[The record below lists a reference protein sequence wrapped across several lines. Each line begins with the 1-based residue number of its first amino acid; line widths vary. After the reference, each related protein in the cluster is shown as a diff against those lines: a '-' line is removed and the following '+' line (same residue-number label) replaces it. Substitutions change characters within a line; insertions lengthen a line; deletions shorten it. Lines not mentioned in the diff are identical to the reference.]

1 MCGGYCP
8 TVFSNCNPEQIR
20 ATEQDERLRRLEN
33 ESLYILREAYRK
45 FPRLALLWSMGKDS
59 TVMLWLARK
68 AFFGRVPF
76 PVVHIDTSYKFPEMV
91 RYRDEKAREWN
102 LDFKLGRNE
111 AALAAGMGPE
121 KGRLVCCKSLKT
133 DGLKQYLDQHDYRAV
148 FVAIRR
154 DEEGS
159 RGKER
164 VFSPRNVDARWE
176 YREQPPELWDQYQT
190 GVPPGAHVRV
200 HPILHWTEL
209 DMWLYIKQE
218 NIPVLPLYFARDG
231 QRYRSV
237 GCAPCTGSTPSTAT
251 TVDEIIAELRVTKVS
266 ERAGRA
272 QDHAGKYA
280 MQKLREEGY
289 M

>member
-1 MCGGYCP
+1 MDG
-8 TVFSNCNPEQIR
+8 EL
-20 ATEQDERLRRLEN
+20 RLKSLEN
-33 ESLYILREAYRK
+33 ESIYVLREAYRK
-45 FPRLALLWSMGKDS
+45 FPKLALLWSMGKDS

-91 RYRDEKAREWN
+91 KYRDEKAKEWG
-102 LDFKLGRNE
+102 LDFQLGRN
-111 AALAAGMGPE
+111 AVALESGMGPG
-121 KGRLVCCKSLKT
+121 KGRMECCTALKT
-133 DGLKQYLDQHDYRAV
+133 EGLKKYLAEKDYRAV

-164 VFSPRNVDARWE
+164 VFSPRNVQAKWD
-176 YREQPPELWDQYQT
+176 YREQPPEIWNHYQADSE
-190 GVPPGAHVRV
+190 PGAHMRI
-200 HPILHWTEL
+200 HPILHWSEL
-209 DMWLYIKQE
+209 DMWLYIQRE
-218 NIPVLPLYFARDG
+218 NIPVLDLYFSKNG
-231 QRYRSV
+231 KRYRSV
-237 GCAPCTGSTPSTAT
+237 GCAPCTGSTPSEAR
-251 TVDEIIAELRVTKVS
+251 TVQEIIDELRVTKVS

-272 QDHAGKYA
+272 QDHVSRYA

>member
-1 MCGGYCP
+1 MMDGE
-8 TVFSNCNPEQIR
+8 S
-20 ATEQDERLRRLEN
+20 RLSALEN
-33 ESLYILREAYRK
+33 ESIYIIREAYRK
-45 FPRLALLWSMGKDS
+45 FPKLALLWSMGKDS

-76 PVVHIDTSYKFPEMV
+76 PVAHVDTNYKFPEMV
-91 RYRDEKAREWN
+91 KYRDEKAREWG
-102 LDFKLGRNE
+102 LDFQLGRNE
-111 AALAAGMGPE
+111 EALKAGMGPE
-121 KGRLVCCKSLKT
+121 KGRMECCKALKT
-133 DGLKQYLDQHDYRAV
+133 VGLKQFLAEKDYRAV

-164 VFSPRNVDARWE
+164 VFSPRDAQAKWD
-176 YREQPPELWDQYQT
+176 YREQPPEVWDHYQSDMS
-190 GVPPGAHVRV
+190 PGAHMRI

-209 DMWLYIKQE
+209 DMWLYIKRE
-218 NIPVLPLYFARDG
+218 NIPVLDLYFSKNG

-237 GCAPCTGSTPSTAT
+237 GCAPCTGSTPSLAAN
-251 TVDEIIAELRVTKVS
+251 VDEIIAELKTTKVS

-272 QDHAGKYA
+272 QDHVSAYA

>member
-1 MCGGYCP
+1 MDG
-8 TVFSNCNPEQIR
+8 
-20 ATEQDERLRRLEN
+20 ERIQSLEN
-33 ESLYILREAYRK
+33 ESIYILREAYRK
-45 FPRLALLWSMGKDS
+45 FPKLALLWSMGKDS

-76 PVVHIDTSYKFPEMV
+76 PVVHIDTTYKFPEMV
-91 RYRDEKAREWN
+91 RYRDQKSVEWN
-102 LDFKLGRNE
+102 LDFRLSKNE
-111 AALAAGMGPE
+111 AALSAGMGPE
-121 KGRLVCCKSLKT
+121 KGRLECCKALKT
-133 DGLKQYLDQHDYRAV
+133 DGLKQYLEQQDFRAV

-164 VFSPRNVDARWE
+164 VFSPRNSKARWD
-176 YREQPPELWDQYQT
+176 YREQPPEIWNLHESE
-190 GVPPGAHVRV
+190 VPPGGHIRI
-200 HPILHWTEL
+200 HPILQWSEL
-209 DMWLYIKQE
+209 DMWLYIERE
-218 NIPVLPLYFARDG
+218 NIPVLDLYFAKNG

-237 GCAPCTGSTPSTAT
+237 GCAPCTGSTPSEAK
-251 TVDEIIAELRVTKVS
+251 TVQDIIAELRTTKVS

-272 QDHAGKYA
+272 QDHVGRYA

>member
-1 MCGGYCP
+1 MK
-8 TVFSNCNPEQIR
+8 VKSN
-20 ATEQDERLRRLEN
+20 QDNSSAAHQDLRLRRLEN
-33 ESLYILREAYRK
+33 ESLYILREAYNK
-45 FPRLALLWSMGKDS
+45 FPQLALLWSMGKDS

-91 RYRDEKAREWN
+91 AFRDEKAKEWG
-102 LDFKLGRNE
+102 LDFKLGRN
-111 AALAAGMGPE
+111 AQAIDSGMGPH
-121 KGRLVCCKSLKT
+121 KGRLECCKALKT
-133 DGLKQYLDQHDYRAV
+133 EGLKAYLAEKDYRAV

-164 VFSPRNVDARWE
+164 VFSPRNADAKWD
-176 YREQPPELWDQYQT
+176 YREQPPELWNHYQT
-190 GVPPGAHVRV
+190 QAPPGSHIRV

-209 DMWLYIKQE
+209 DMWLYIRQE
-218 NIPVLPLYFARDG
+218 NIPVLPLYFSKDG

-237 GCAPCTGSTPSTAT
+237 GCAPCTGSISSTAS
-251 TVDEIIAELRVTKVS
+251 TVDEIIEELRHTKTS

-272 QDHAGKYA
+272 QDHAGKFA

>member
-1 MCGGYCP
+1 M
-8 TVFSNCNPEQIR
+8 
-20 ATEQDERLRRLEN
+20 DEEIRLRALEN
-33 ESLYILREAYRK
+33 ESLYVMREAYRK
-45 FPRLALLWSMGKDS
+45 FPKLALLWSMGKDS

-91 RYRDEKAREWN
+91 RYRDAKAKEWG
-102 LDFKLGRNE
+102 LDFQLGKNA
-111 AALAAGMGPE
+111 AALAGGMGPQRGKLE
-121 KGRLVCCKSLKT
+121 CCTALKT
-133 DGLKQYLDQHDYRAV
+133 EGLKAFLAEKDYRAA

-164 VFSPRNVDARWE
+164 VFSPRNAQARWD
-176 YREQPPELWDQYQT
+176 YREQPPELWNHYQT
-190 GVPPGAHVRV
+190 DIEPGSHVRV
-200 HPILHWTEL
+200 HPILHWSEL
-209 DMWLYIKQE
+209 DMWLYIRRE
-218 NIPVLPLYFARDG
+218 NIPVLDLYFAKNG

-237 GCAPCTGSTPSTAT
+237 GCAPCTGSTPSNASS
-251 TVDEIIAELRVTKVS
+251 VDEIIAELRVTRIS

-272 QDHAGKYA
+272 QDHAAKYA

>member
-1 MCGGYCP
+1 MMDGE
-8 TVFSNCNPEQIR
+8 S
-20 ATEQDERLRRLEN
+20 RLSALEN
-33 ESLYILREAYRK
+33 ESIYILREAYRK
-45 FPRLALLWSMGKDS
+45 FPKLALLWSMGKDS

-76 PVVHIDTSYKFPEMV
+76 PVAHVDTNYKFPEMV
-91 RYRDEKAREWN
+91 KYRDEKAREWG
-102 LDFKLGRNE
+102 LDFQLGRNE
-111 AALAAGMGPE
+111 KALAAGMGPE
-121 KGRLVCCKSLKT
+121 KGRMECCKALKT
-133 DGLKQYLDQHDYRAV
+133 IGLKEFLTEKDYRAV

-164 VFSPRNVDARWE
+164 VFSPRDSHAKWD
-176 YREQPPELWDQYQT
+176 YREQPPEVWSHYQSEMA
-190 GVPPGAHVRV
+190 PGSHMRI

-209 DMWLYIKQE
+209 DMWLYIKRE
-218 NIPVLPLYFARDG
+218 NIPVLDLYFSKNG

-237 GCAPCTGSTPSTAT
+237 GCAPCTGSTPSLARN
-251 TVDEIIAELRVTKVS
+251 VDEIIAELKTTKVS

-272 QDHAGKYA
+272 QDHVSAYA

>member
-1 MCGGYCP
+1 M
-8 TVFSNCNPEQIR
+8 FSKSN
-20 ATEQDERLRRLEN
+20 TENFSAMHQEERLRRLEN
-33 ESLYILREAYRK
+33 ESLYVIREAYRK

-91 RYRDEKAREWN
+91 KYRDEKAREWG
-102 LDFKLGRNE
+102 LDFQLGSNA
-111 AALAAGMGPE
+111 AALKAGMGPE
-121 KGRLVCCKSLKT
+121 KGRLQCCKALKT
-133 DGLKQYLDQHDYRAV
+133 DGLKSYLAEKDYRAV

-164 VFSPRNVDARWE
+164 VFSPRDAQAKWD
-176 YREQPPELWDQYQT
+176 YREQPPELWNHYQT
-190 GVPPGAHVRV
+190 EAPPGSHIRV

-218 NIPVLPLYFARDG
+218 NIPVLSLYFAKNG

-237 GCAPCTGSTPSTAT
+237 GCAPCTGATPSNASTI
-251 TVDEIIAELRVTKVS
+251 DEIIEELRTTQVS

-272 QDHAGKYA
+272 QDHVGKYA